1 MVSICCCIRLSLK
14 STADPF
20 IRAACSSINRTYRE
34 GVFRS
39 GACHVPAGQFPEQ
52 YMELVFVSLL
62 NEQAID
68 RMTLAVQ
75 AKHAARQAELL

>member
-1 MVSICCCIRLSLK
+1 
-14 STADPF
+14 
-20 IRAACSSINRTYRE
+20 
-34 GVFRS
+34 
-39 GACHVPAGQFPEQ
+39 
-52 YMELVFVSLL
+52 MELVFVSLL